1 MTVSNHQRSSVLVP
15 LECECACPSG
25 ASAIST
31 EISSPTNQVLLL
43 ATCRMLADGA
53 SLYRTRA
60 LSPSALHTAAT
71 ADRGLQTAVRSAC
84 LSSLLSELSVLC
96 QLLECI
102 VLVSLVSCP

>member
-31 EISSPTNQVLLL
+31 EISPTNQVLLL
-43 ATCRMLADGA
+43 ATCHMLADGA

-71 ADRGLQTAVRSAC
+71 ADRGLQTAVPAYP
-84 LSSLLSELSVLC
+84 LSSLSSA
-96 QLLECI
+96 
-102 VLVSLVSCP
+102 SC